1 MKNEDEYMDDNLED
15 KSIEPIDD
23 NFFKLSLDEKLKQIL
38 SSNNKNNVEIES
50 VSKEDFKR
58 LKEEKIQ
65 KRKEKLILYE
75 KDYLLQSSKIK
86 IGKINN
92 KLTILDKIISEIKR
106 DSESLLYCPKIKA
119 KIQELENIQLQYNRF
134 KKMFIFL
141 DDIDIDKLNN
151 LAEDKFKWIIEMEK
165 R

>member
-75 KDYLLQSSKIK
+75 KDYLMKSYKIK

-151 LAEDKFKWIIEMEK
+151 LAEDKFK
-165 R
+165 

>member
-15 KSIEPIDD
+15 KSIDPIDD

-38 SSNNKNNVEIES
+38 SSNNKNDVEIES
-50 VSKEDFKR
+50 ISKEDFKR

-65 KRKEKLILYE
+65 KRKEKLILDE

-151 LAEDKFKWIIEMEK
+151 LAEDKFK
-165 R
+165 

>member
-15 KSIEPIDD
+15 KSIDPIDD

-38 SSNNKNNVEIES
+38 SSNNKNDVEIES

-65 KRKEKLILYE
+65 KRKEKLILDE

-151 LAEDKFKWIIEMEK
+151 LAEDKFK
-165 R
+165 

>member
-1 MKNEDEYMDDNLED
+1 MKNEDEYIDESSEN
-15 KSIEPIDD
+15 KNIEAIDD
-23 NFFKLSLDEKLKQIL
+23 NFLKLSLDEKLKQIL
-38 SSNNKNNVEIES
+38 SSSNNKNNVEIES
-50 VSKEDFKR
+50 VSKEDFEKI
-58 LKEEKIQ
+58 KEEKIK
-65 KRKEKLILYE
+65 KRKEKLILDE

-92 KLTILDKIISEIKR
+92 KLVILDKIISEIKR
-106 DSESLLYCPKIKA
+106 DSESLLYCPKIKT

-151 LAEDKFKWIIEMEK
+151 LAEDKFK
-165 R
+165 

>member
-1 MKNEDEYMDDNLED
+1 MKNEDEYIDESSENKNIED
-15 KSIEPIDD
+15 IDD
-23 NFFKLSLDEKLKQIL
+23 NFLKLSLDEKLKQIL
-38 SSNNKNNVEIES
+38 SSNNKNDVEIES
-50 VSKEDFKR
+50 VSKEDFEKI
-58 LKEEKIQ
+58 KEEKIK
-65 KRKEKLILYE
+65 KRKEKLILDE

-92 KLTILDKIISEIKR
+92 KLVILDKIISEIKR
-106 DSESLLYCPKIKA
+106 DSESLLYCPKIKT

-151 LAEDKFKWIIEMEK
+151 LAEDKFK
-165 R
+165 

>member
-1 MKNEDEYMDDNLED
+1 MKNEDEYIDDNLED

-151 LAEDKFKWIIEMEK
+151 LAEDKFK
-165 R
+165 

>member
-23 NFFKLSLDEKLKQIL
+23 NFFKLSLDEKLRQIL
-38 SSNNKNNVEIES
+38 SSNNKNDVEIES
-50 VSKEDFKR
+50 ISKEDFKR

-65 KRKEKLILYE
+65 KRKEKLILDE

-151 LAEDKFKWIIEMEK
+151 LAEDKFK
-165 R
+165 

>member
-151 LAEDKFKWIIEMEK
+151 LAEDKFK
-165 R
+165 